1 MRNVE
6 FATLHV
12 CISELSNIKLGEE
25 IEEGGEGVVYEATW
39 LTTPFA
45 AKVICGKLNERILDE
60 CKLLQ

>member
-6 FATLHV
+6 IATLNV
-12 CISELSNIKLGEE
+12 CISELCNIKLGEE

-39 LTTPFA
+39 LTIPVAT
-45 AKVICGKLNERILDE
+45 KVILGKLNERILDE